1 MKSVEPLS
9 TFYPRSCLGL
19 NRLEAGGRPAGVL
32 RWAAPSLVTAV
43 RVLLLPVIVGTWIYG
58 NVAVALFLYGLAVL
72 SGVADGFA
80 ARSLGAATGFGA
92 FFDVIADVALV
103 VSLLVVL
110 GLHSVVP
117 RWLLLAPLTAASA
130 FFMTSQRTS
139 PRHDPVGRHYGGI
152 LFLSVGCMLCGPC
165 DLLCAMLCLLVGI
178 LSAIVLV
185 NRLRFSVSFRRAS
198 SAR

>member
-1 MKSVEPLS
+1 
-9 TFYPRSCLGL
+9 
-19 NRLEAGGRPAGVL
+19 L

-58 NVAVALFLYGLAVL
+58 HVAVALFLYSLAVL
-72 SGVADGFA
+72 SDVVDGFI
-80 ARSLGAATGFGA
+80 ARRLGAASGLGA
-92 FFDVIADVALV
+92 FFDVIADVVLV

-117 RWLLLAPLTAASA
+117 RWLFLAPLMAASA
-130 FFMTSQRTS
+130 FFMTSERTS
-139 PRHDPVGRHYGGI
+139 PRYDPVGRHYGGI
-152 LFLSVGCMLCGPC
+152 LFLIVGCMLCGPC

-185 NRLRFSVSFRRAS
+185 NRLRLSIGFRRAS
-198 SAR
+198 GAS